1 MIKKLIGIV
10 VAAAVIAV
18 IVVVVLHRD
27 KYTSL
32 VFDEPEAEAVF
43 EATAEEGAARVWEN
57 EPDAAGASAQ
67 ANGIRRDTLAADSLA
82 AIRSTEVP
90 HGGAAE

>member
-10 VAAAVIAV
+10 IAAAVIAV

-43 EATAEEGAARVWEN
+43 EATAEEGAAPIRSI
-57 EPDAAGASAQ
+57 EPVAADTSAQ
-67 ANGIRRDTLAADSLA
+67 GYRIPQDTSAMESPVAKPSADVRRNG
-82 AIRSTEVP
+82 
-90 HGGAAE
+90 AE

>member
-10 VAAAVIAV
+10 IAAAVIAV

-43 EATAEEGAARVWEN
+43 EATAEEGAAPKRSI
-57 EPDAAGASAQ
+57 EPV
-67 ANGIRRDTLAADSLA
+67 AADTSA
-82 AIRSTEVP
+82 EGYRVP
-90 HGGAAE
+90 QDTVAMDSPVAKPSADVRRNGAE